1 MIKAGLCWDI
11 SPKALLLRF
20 FMKTSVQI
28 SNRNRSLTL
37 VVGLLAAAIVACTS
51 IFQFNLES
59 IRIETDKCEVTK
71 AANENGTLSFE
82 NPQKAADENE
92 SKQTI
97 CKIQAVSQGV
107 QLHVTYDPLGW
118 ESFEVALPEFKAEI
132 PTPFLKVGL
141 EFLKVLF
148 TEIIAPNAP

>member
-1 MIKAGLCWDI
+1 
-11 SPKALLLRF
+11 
-20 FMKTSVQI
+20 MKTPVQI
-28 SNRNRSLTL
+28 SNRNRRLTL

-59 IRIETDKCEVTK
+59 IQIDADKCEVTR
-71 AANENGTLSFE
+71 AGLEIGSLPFE
-82 NPQKAADENE
+82 IPQKAGNE
-92 SKQTI
+92 KESQQTI

-107 QLHVTYDPLGW
+107 HLHVTYDPLVW

-132 PTPFLKVGL
+132 PAPFLRVGL
-141 EFLKVLF
+141 EFFKVLF